1 MYRNFVNGFYMYKQN
16 FNQILYKNVFTGK
29 KEETRKKKINPLFD
43 REFFKIRRV

>member
-1 MYRNFVNGFYMYKQN
+1 MYNQN